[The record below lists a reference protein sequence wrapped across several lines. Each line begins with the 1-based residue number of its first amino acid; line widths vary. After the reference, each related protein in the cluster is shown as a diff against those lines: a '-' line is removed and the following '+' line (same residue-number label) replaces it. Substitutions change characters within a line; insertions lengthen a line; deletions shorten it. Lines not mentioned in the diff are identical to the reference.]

1 MDGKQQSSS
10 RSRDGFRF
18 CEVDEAQCIISTM
31 RKPAILLCLCLM
43 VLTTQAQQSQPVD
56 HKWAV
61 VLHGGAGVIER
72 SHMDAKTEAAYRADL
87 QTAIQKAA
95 DVLDKGGSALDAIEA
110 AIRFME
116 DDPLFNA
123 GRGSVFTAAGKN
135 ELDSAI
141 MDGSNLKAGA
151 VAGVTR
157 TRHPISLARAVME
170 KSPHVMLIG
179 NGADEFA
186 AEHGLEMVDPSFFFT
201 ERRWQGLVEE
211 LKKEGKPIPP
221 RPLGAP
227 PAPTGKPSAKLVFP
241 IESPDAHKFGT
252 VGVVALDK
260 QGNIAAGTSTG
271 GVTAKMW
278 GRVGDSPIIGAGTYA
293 DNRSCAVSGTGTGE
307 YFIRL
312 TVARTIC
319 ALVQY
324 KGMSLQDAADNV
336 IQRQLTD
343 MQGDGGIIAIDT
355 KGEMVWSFN
364 TPGMYRARISEGG
377 KAEVGMYKDDK

>member
-1 MDGKQQSSS
+1 MYHASMQ
-10 RSRDGFRF
+10 
-18 CEVDEAQCIISTM
+18 
-31 RKPAILLCLCLM
+31 KPASLLFCCL
-43 VLTTQAQQSQPVD
+43 VALTTQAQQS

-72 SHMDAKTEAAYRADL
+72 SQMDPKTEAAYRTDL
-87 QTAIQKAA
+87 QTALQKAA
-95 DVLDKGGSALDAIEA
+95 DTLDKGGSALDAIEA

-123 GRGSVFTAAGKN
+123 GRGAVFSAAGKN
-135 ELDSAI
+135 ELDAAI

-151 VAGVTR
+151 VADVTH

-179 NGADEFA
+179 SGAEEFA
-186 AEHGLEMVDPSFFFT
+186 AQNGLEMVDPSFFFT
-201 ERRWQGLVEE
+201 ERRWQNLIEE

-221 RPLGAP
+221 RPAGAP
-227 PAPTGKPSAKLVFP
+227 PAPTGKPNAELMFP
-241 IESPDAHKFGT
+241 VESPDAHKFGT

-271 GVTAKMW
+271 GLTAKMW

-324 KGMSLQDAADNV
+324 KGMSLQEAADDV
-336 IQRQLTD
+336 IQQQLTD
-343 MQGDGGIIAIDT
+343 MKGDGGIIAIDT
-355 KGEMVWSFN
+355 KGDMVWSFN
-364 TPGMYRARISEGG
+364 SPGMYRARVSEGG
-377 KAEVGMYKDDK
+377 KPEIGMYKDEK

>member
-1 MDGKQQSSS
+1 MDPQ
-10 RSRDGFRF
+10 
-18 CEVDEAQCIISTM
+18 
-31 RKPAILLCLCLM
+31 
-43 VLTTQAQQSQPVD
+43 
-56 HKWAV
+56 
-61 VLHGGAGVIER
+61 
-72 SHMDAKTEAAYRADL
+72 TEAAYRADL

-95 DVLDKGGSALDAIEA
+95 DILDKGGSALDAIEA
-110 AIRFME
+110 AIRYME

-123 GRGSVFTAAGKN
+123 GRGAVFSAAGKN
-135 ELDSAI
+135 ELDAAI

-151 VAGVTR
+151 VADVTH
-157 TRHPISLARAVME
+157 TRHPISLARMVME

-179 NGADEFA
+179 AGAEEFA
-186 AEHGLEMVDPSFFFT
+186 AANGLEMVDPSFFFT
-201 ERRWQGLVEE
+201 ERRWQNLVEE

-221 RPLGAP
+221 RPAGAP
-227 PAPTGKPSAKLVFP
+227 PAPIGKPSAEKVFP

-271 GVTAKMW
+271 GLTGKMW

-312 TVARTIC
+312 TAARTIC

-324 KGMSLQDAADNV
+324 KGMSLQEAADNV

-343 MQGDGGIIAIDT
+343 LKGDGGIIAIDT
-355 KGEMVWSFN
+355 KGDMVWSFN
-364 TPGMYRARISEGG
+364 SPGMYRARVSEGG
-377 KAEVGMYKDDK
+377 KPEIAMYKDEK